1 MKAEMQTAMP
11 AACAGDSGPT
21 TDASPGSSLATVDAP
36 LGGAVD
42 DDDDEAAC
50 EASVARVVR
59 AVRALLRA
67 LEVAAAL
74 RAASSGGERTAG
86 ADVRVEPVVA
96 DMTRAI
102 DCAMQS
108 C

>member
-1 MKAEMQTAMP
+1 M
-11 AACAGDSGPT
+11 
-21 TDASPGSSLATVDAP
+21 ATVDAP